1 MIHPLLKFFGIQ
13 LANDVINQL
22 TKSLSAIQF
31 FFDQKEPKLSNKKE
45 LTRLFTQLQKN
56 VSVSEIDN
64 QTVNLLL
71 LPYLVFATSGAN
83 SNNIYSVNAAWIL
96 LYNAFNLLDKIEDHE
111 TSGILENDLCD
122 STLLNLTTSLLFSA
136 ASFLDEE
143 QLGLSHNH
151 CVYFQKSL
159 HTTGLKMCSG
169 QHMDLTIQEPSL
181 AQVWQIAEEK
191 SGAFFELACHWGAY
205 FACAINDQYDKNI
218 INNFML
224 FGNELG
230 LLIQLANDIEGLWGN
245 EKKDSDIQSGKWT
258 FPIAYAIEVLEPSQ
272 RMCLLDILHIRKM
285 NKNAEQ
291 KARSLIINYGAL
303 VYLYLEIEKHKQ
315 IARNILASIQNSG
328 APNFAMLALE
338 QTINS
343 FQFVG
348 KTND

>member
-1 MIHPLLKFFGIQ
+1 M
-13 LANDVINQL
+13 INQL

-45 LTRLFTQLQKN
+45 LKRLFTQLQIN
-56 VSVSEIDN
+56 ASVSEMDN

-71 LPYLVFATSGAN
+71 LPYLVFATSGGN
-83 SNNIYSVNAAWIL
+83 SDNIYSINAAWIL

-136 ASFLDEE
+136 ASFLDDE

-159 HTTGLKMCSG
+159 HSTGLKMCSG
-169 QHMDLTIQEPSL
+169 QHMDLSIREPSL

-205 FACAINDQYDKNI
+205 LACAINDQYDKKMI
-218 INNFML
+218 ENFML

-258 FPIAYAIEVLEPSQ
+258 FPIAYAMEVLEPSQ
-272 RMCLLDILHIRKM
+272 RMCLLDILQNRKM

-291 KARSLIINYGAL
+291 KARSLIIHCGSLIYI
-303 VYLYLEIEKHKQ
+303 YLEIEKHKQ
-315 IARNILASIQNSG
+315 IARNILASIQNNNP
-328 APNFAMLALE
+328 PNSAMLSLE
-338 QTINS
+338 QIINS
-343 FQFVG
+343 FQFTG
-348 KTND
+348 RFID